1 MEYKREAGS
10 RRDRLVEA
18 VNEKV
23 IDTVKSQ
30 MSKTDYFRRLDG
42 DGNDDMKYATALLTI
57 NLGCELELSMLDHRI
72 KVTGGSFFI
81 QNLSRKNL
89 LASGG
94 LQVHPEFES

>member
-42 DGNDDMKYATALLTI
+42 DGNDDMKYALLTI